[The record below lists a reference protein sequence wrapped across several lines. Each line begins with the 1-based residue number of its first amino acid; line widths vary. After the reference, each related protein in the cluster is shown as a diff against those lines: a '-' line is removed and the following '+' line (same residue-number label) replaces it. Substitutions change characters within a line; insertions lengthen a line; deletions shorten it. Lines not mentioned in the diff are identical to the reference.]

1 MKIFDFLKYDED
13 LTLQKKTV
21 VILRW
26 IALIGQLFTI
36 YIVHFFLDL
45 NLPIILCSITIFCG
59 GLTNI
64 FIQFSFK
71 KNQLSNIESTILL
84 FYDVIQLAVLIYL
97 TGGVTNP
104 FVIFLVVPA
113 IVSSTLLNLTSTFF
127 LSFITI
133 IALLLLTFNCFP
145 LPSQGNIHFHVPD
158 YYLYSI
164 PTALIIVLVFLN
176 YFGFRF
182 GHEARKRS
190 EALNRLESVL
200 AKEQELDSIGHQAA
214 AAAHS
219 LGTPLSTITV
229 IAKELKKEFS
239 KNPKYADDIEIILTE
254 VKRCGNIL
262 KKLSKRE
269 IVDDVYVSNIALEDL
284 LFEIKNSFEESSK
297 KNIELYLNKK
307 NKKTP
312 IKRSPELTY
321 GIRNF
326 VGNAVKFSKNKV
338 SINLINEK
346 DEIKIKIV
354 DDGPGFPDDVFKIIG
369 EPYIASKSKKFKT
382 KAGLGLGTF
391 IGKTLL
397 ERKKANIEFTNTENG
412 GATVE
417 ITWKPSDLVSKV
429 N

>member
-1 MKIFDFLKYDED
+1 MKLFDFLKYEED

-133 IALLLLTFNCFP
+133 IALLLLTFNYFP
-145 LPSQGNIHFHVPD
+145 LPSQGSIHFHVPD

-164 PTALIIVLVFLN
+164 PTALIIVLIFLN

-229 IAKELKKEFS
+229 IAKELKKEVIN
-239 KNPKYADDIEIILTE
+239 NPKFKDDVEVILSE

-269 IVDDVYVSNIALEDL
+269 IVDDVYISNIALEDL

-307 NKKTP
+307 NNKTP

-326 VGNAVKFSKNKV
+326 VGNAVKFSKSKV

-354 DDGPGFPDDVFKIIG
+354 DDGPGFPNDVFKVIG
-369 EPYIASKSKKFKT
+369 EPYIRSKLKKFKT

-397 ERKKANIEFTNTENG
+397 ERKKANIEFTNSDNG

-417 ITWKPSDLVSKV
+417 ITWKPSDLVSKI

>member
-1 MKIFDFLKYDED
+1 MKLSNFLKYDED

-26 IALIGQLFTI
+26 IALIGQLITI
-36 YIVHFFLDL
+36 YVVHFLLEL

-64 FIQFSFK
+64 FIQFTFK

-133 IALLLLTFNCFP
+133 ITLVLLTFNYFP
-145 LPSQGNIHFHVPD
+145 LPSEGNIHFHVPD

-164 PTALIIVLVFLN
+164 PTSLIIVLIFLN

-229 IAKELKKEFS
+229 IAKELKKEI
-239 KNPKYADDIEIILTE
+239 KNNPKYSEDVDMILSE
-254 VKRCGNIL
+254 VKRCGDIL
-262 KKLSKRE
+262 KKLSRRE
-269 IVDDVYVSNIALEDL
+269 IVDDIYVSNIALEDL
-284 LFEIKNSFEESSK
+284 LFEIKNSFEEISEKS
-297 KNIELYLNKK
+297 IELYFDKK

-326 VGNAVKFSKNKV
+326 VGNAVKFSKKNV
-338 SINLINEK
+338 FINLINNE
-346 DEIKIKIV
+346 DEIKIKIT
-354 DDGPGFPDDVFKIIG
+354 DDGPGFPNDVFQIIG
-369 EPYIASKSKKFKT
+369 EPYIASKTKKFKN
-382 KAGLGLGTF
+382 KSGLGLGTF

-397 ERKKANIEFTNTENG
+397 ERKKAIIEFSNLEKG
-412 GATVE
+412 GASVE
-417 ITWKPSDLVSKV
+417 ISWKYYDLVWTK
-429 N
+429 

>member
-1 MKIFDFLKYDED
+1 MKLSNFLKYDED

-21 VILRW
+21 VVLRW
-26 IALIGQLFTI
+26 IALIGQLITI
-36 YIVHFFLDL
+36 YVVHFLIEL

-64 FIQFSFK
+64 FIQFTFK

-133 IALLLLTFNCFP
+133 ITLVLLTFNYFP
-145 LPSQGNIHFHVPD
+145 LPSEGNIHFHVPD

-164 PTALIIVLVFLN
+164 PTSLIIVLIFLN

-229 IAKELKKEFS
+229 IAKELKKEV
-239 KNPKYADDIEIILTE
+239 KDNPKYSDDVDMILSE
-254 VKRCGNIL
+254 VKRCGDIL

-269 IVDDVYVSNIALEDL
+269 IVDDIYVSNVTLEDL
-284 LFEIKNSFEESSK
+284 LFEIKNSFEEISEKS
-297 KNIELYLNKK
+297 IELYFDKK

-326 VGNAVKFSKNKV
+326 VGNAVKFSKKNV
-338 SINLINEK
+338 FINLINNE
-346 DEIKIKIV
+346 DEIKIRIS
-354 DDGPGFPDDVFKIIG
+354 DDGPGFPNDVFKIIG
-369 EPYIASKSKKFKT
+369 EPYIASKIKKFKN
-382 KAGLGLGTF
+382 KSGLGLGTF

-397 ERKKANIEFTNTENG
+397 ERKKAIIEFSNLEKG
-412 GATVE
+412 GASVE
-417 ITWKPSDLVSKV
+417 ISWKYDDLVSTK
-429 N
+429 

>member
-133 IALLLLTFNCFP
+133 IALLLLTFNYFP

-229 IAKELKKEFS
+229 VAKELKKEVS
-239 KNPKYADDIEIILTE
+239 NNSKYADDIDIIITE

-354 DDGPGFPDDVFKIIG
+354 DDGPGFPNDVFKIIG
-369 EPYIASKSKKFKT
+369 EPYITSKLKKFKT

-397 ERKKANIEFTNTENG
+397 ERKKANIEFMNSENG

>member
-1 MKIFDFLKYDED
+1 MKIFNFLKYDED

-26 IALIGQLFTI
+26 IALIGQLVTI
-36 YIVHFFLDL
+36 YIVHFFLNL

-64 FIQFSFK
+64 FIQFTLK

-113 IVSSTLLNLTSTFF
+113 IVSSTLLNLASTFF

-133 IALLLLTFNCFP
+133 IALLLLTFNYFP
-145 LPSQGNIHFHVPD
+145 LPSEGNIHFHVPD

-229 IAKELKKEFS
+229 VAKELKKEVS
-239 KNPKYADDIEIILTE
+239 NNSKYADDIDIIITE
-254 VKRCGNIL
+254 VKRCANIL

-346 DEIKIKIV
+346 DEIKIKIA
-354 DDGPGFPDDVFKIIG
+354 DDGPGFPNDVFKIIG
-369 EPYIASKSKKFKT
+369 EPYISSKLKKFKT

-397 ERKKANIEFTNTENG
+397 ERKKANIEFMNSENG

>member
-1 MKIFDFLKYDED
+1 MKLSNFLKYEED

-26 IALIGQLFTI
+26 IALIGQLITI
-36 YIVHFFLDL
+36 YVVHFFLEL

-64 FIQFSFK
+64 FIQFTFK

-97 TGGVTNP
+97 TGGITNP

-133 IALLLLTFNCFP
+133 ITLVLLTFNYFP
-145 LPSQGNIHFHVPD
+145 LPSEGNIHFHVPD

-164 PTALIIVLVFLN
+164 PTSLIIVLIFLN

-190 EALNRLESVL
+190 EALNKLESVL

-229 IAKELKKEFS
+229 IAKELKKEI
-239 KNPKYADDIEIILTE
+239 KNNTKYSEDVDMILSE
-254 VKRCGNIL
+254 VKRCGDIL

-269 IVDDVYVSNIALEDL
+269 IVDDIYVSNVALEDL
-284 LFEIKNSFEESSK
+284 LFEIKNSFEEISEKS
-297 KNIELYLNKK
+297 IELYFDKK

-338 SINLINEK
+338 FINLINNKE
-346 DEIKIKIV
+346 EIKIKIT
-354 DDGPGFPDDVFKIIG
+354 DDGPGFPNDVFQIIG
-369 EPYIASKSKKFKT
+369 EPYIASKTKKFKN
-382 KAGLGLGTF
+382 KSGLGLGTF

-397 ERKKANIEFTNTENG
+397 ERKKAIIEFSNLEKG
-412 GATVE
+412 GASVE
-417 ITWKPSDLVSKV
+417 ISWKYDDLVSTK
-429 N
+429 